1 MRATRRFVNQLGFS
15 ELEFALLA
23 AGGLLIAGIL
33 AHFVFDQNLQVEKL
47 HALVARDSVRMTLES
62 RLINPEV
69 LLKSAEALDPNNQS
83 TANLRACLLGDRKC
97 PSLKGHCCQS
107 RLKKSMRILDL
118 GEDAVAIAGTYEDP
132 ACLDEKGRGIGNGKN
147 CFALS
152 RVVIDPICAD
162 GKETCRSAT
171 ALILHYTVNFQS
183 PFLRDNTELAIL
195 ERSVSVLLKT
205 DGPYSA
211 P

>member
-1 MRATRRFVNQLGFS
+1 MRAARRFANQLGFS

-47 HALVARDSVRMTLES
+47 NALVARDSVRMALES

-69 LLKSAEALDPNNQS
+69 LLKSAEVLDPNNQS
-83 TANLRACLLGDRKC
+83 TENLRACLLGDRKC

-107 RLKKSMRILDL
+107 RLKKSMHILDL
-118 GEDAVAIAGTYEDP
+118 GEDTAAIAGTHEDP
-132 ACLDEKGRGIGNGKN
+132 ACLDEKGRRIGTGKK

-152 RVVIDPICAD
+152 RVVIDPVCAD

-171 ALILHYTVNFQS
+171 AVIMHYTVNFQS
-183 PFLRDNTELAIL
+183 AFLRDNTELAIL
-195 ERSVSVLLKT
+195 ERSVSVLLNT
-205 DGPYSA
+205 DSPYSS